1 MDFYSSDS
9 VRRRPLKSKMAAV
22 NETSEKKAD
31 RYEALANRLL
41 VEVGESSVR
50 ASRFLSALQA
60 SGVQLRDLSEAVF
73 APRVVADLKAFKGQV
88 SRLAIQE
95 KWLCPFLVALRGDRT
110 LAETAALLGLGT
122 ASSYHHWE
130 SGRRD
135 IPLAHWLRAIDLLS
149 GRLEA
154 MLATIAVPFDIGDLG
169 FKKVAPHLYSLF
181 FADPW
186 TPTVLTALRLPDV
199 ASGPSMSHQIDR
211 ISRKTGVLRDAV
223 VGSLDTLVRL
233 RLVEIRQAKFHAN
246 PSQFYAIPSLSSGQ
260 IERIHRYW
268 FSRSVEMLER
278 PGFHKVEQHAL
289 THESKEKIVGW
300 IAELR
305 ERIRAE
311 VKSSGDPE
319 TLIHIGWQLAEF
331 V

>member
-1 MDFYSSDS
+1 MEFYSSDS
-9 VRRRPLKSKMAAV
+9 VRRRPPKAKAAV
-22 NETSEKKAD
+22 ITETSEKKAD
-31 RYEALANRLL
+31 RYEALANRLM
-41 VEVGESSVR
+41 VEVGENSVR

-60 SGVQLRDLSEAVF
+60 SGVPLRDLSEAVF
-73 APRVVADLKAFKGQV
+73 APRIVADFKEFKGQV
-88 SRLAIQE
+88 SRLAIQQ

-110 LAETAALLGLGT
+110 LLETAALLGLGT

-154 MLATIAVPFDIGDLG
+154 MLATLSFPIDIGELG

-186 TPTVLTALRLPDV
+186 TPTVLTVLRLPDV
-199 ASGPSMSHQIDR
+199 ADGPSMSHQIEC
-211 ISRKTGVLRDAV
+211 ISRKTGILRDLV

-233 RLVEIRQAKFHAN
+233 RLVEIRQAKFYAN

-260 IERIHRYW
+260 IERIHQYW
-268 FSRSVEMLER
+268 FGRSVEMLER

-305 ERIRAE
+305 ERIRVE
-311 VKSSGDPE
+311 VKSGGEPE
-319 TLIHIGWQLAEF
+319 TFIHIGWQLAEF
-331 V
+331 L

>member
-1 MDFYSSDS
+1 M
-9 VRRRPLKSKMAAV
+9 
-22 NETSEKKAD
+22 
-31 RYEALANRLL
+31 

-50 ASRFLSALQA
+50 ASRFLSALQT

-73 APRVVADLKAFKGQV
+73 APRIVAEFKGFNGQV
-88 SRLAIQE
+88 SRLAIQQ
-95 KWLCPFLVALRGDRT
+95 KWLCPFLATLRGDRT
-110 LAETAALLGLGT
+110 LVETAAILGLGT

-154 MLATIAVPFDIGDLG
+154 MLATISLPIDIGELG

-186 TPTVLTALRLPDV
+186 TPTVLTVLRLPEV
-199 ASGPSMSHQIDR
+199 ADGPTMSHQIEC
-211 ISRKTGVLRDAV
+211 IIRKTGILRDCV
-223 VGSLDTLVRL
+223 MGSLDTLVRL
-233 RLVEIRQAKFHAN
+233 RLVEIRHAKFYAN

-260 IERIHRYW
+260 IERIHHYW
-268 FSRSVEMLER
+268 FGRSIEMLKR

-289 THESKEKIVGW
+289 THESKEKIIGW

-311 VKSSGDPE
+311 VKSGGEPE